1 MTLSLALQQKGF
13 NVIIVDP
20 KSVKDLISTDKRTT
34 AVAEGPKNFYDSLG
48 VWEKV
53 KKYAEP
59 IKIINIKDGNSK
71 IDLNFNCNT
80 FKEIKNINNL
90 GHVIENSHLLRGINT
105 TIKNN
110 KNIGSIKRIK
120 AKVVSIDSD
129 NFSSKVT
136 LSNNKNKRDP
146 TVAKMW
152 VYALE
157 FKESN
162 KNNKIWTFLVAHT
175 SHLPIRALVM
185 EVFKEGNTSSKNLK
199 EITLNLFSNKGGIL
213 KYLNLSIV
221 DDFKKSDEIMEKFVH
236 HFSERIVKY

>member
-1 MTLSLALQQKGF
+1 MKKFVFIILLLSFSTLVFAK
-13 NVIIVDP
+13 P
-20 KSVKDLISTDKRTT
+20 YPVKFKIMCQNPEKKEKLEKKISDLIKR
-34 AVAEGPKNFYDSLG
+34 YD
-48 VWEKV
+48 
-53 KKYAEP
+53 
-59 IKIINIKDGNSK
+59 
-71 IDLNFNCNT
+71 
-80 FKEIKNINNL
+80 NL
-90 GHVIENSHLLRGINT
+90 
-105 TIKNN
+105 
-110 KNIGSIKRIK
+110 
-120 AKVVSIDSD
+120 
-129 NFSSKVT
+129 T